1 MKVEIGCGG
10 TKNEGFIGIDRFEL
24 PGVDI
29 VADINEGLPI
39 EENRVS
45 LLFSSHS
52 LEHFADLPKVMKEI
66 YRVCKH
72 GAQVCI
78 VVPYHETLLNKA
90 NPYHLQVFNE
100 HTFRF
105 FSKENNYF

>member
-24 PGVDI
+24 PGVDV

-45 LLFSSHS
+45 LLFLH
-52 LEHFADLPKVMKEI
+52 I
-66 YRVCKH
+66 R
-72 GAQVCI
+72 
-78 VVPYHETLLNKA
+78 
-90 NPYHLQVFNE
+90 
-100 HTFRF
+100 
-105 FSKENNYF
+105 